1 MTLSLPSLWHC
12 PYPHHGTA
20 AAPIMKLLL
29 PLSIHCSCDQAYVD
43 LTSNAMSCCGRGF
56 TVLSEEPFNWWVQMA
71 GLGEQSLPQGCSEHT
86 TLN

>member
-1 MTLSLPSLWHC
+1 
-12 PYPHHGTA
+12 
-20 AAPIMKLLL
+20 MKLLL

-71 GLGEQSLPQGCSEHT
+71 GLGEQSLPQVCAVANHFELGEHSLPQGCAEPAT
-86 TLN
+86 